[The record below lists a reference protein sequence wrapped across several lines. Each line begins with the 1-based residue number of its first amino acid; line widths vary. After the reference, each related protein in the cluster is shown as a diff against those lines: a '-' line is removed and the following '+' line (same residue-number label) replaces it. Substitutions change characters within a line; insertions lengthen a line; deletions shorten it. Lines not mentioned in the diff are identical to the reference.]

1 MNLNLYYVNISI
13 KGELLC
19 KNPLNRLGSING
31 ISDVLNHPWCKKIN
45 INEVM
50 NKNIKPF
57 LVPNPYV
64 MYFEEF
70 D

>member
-1 MNLNLYYVNISI
+1 
-13 KGELLC
+13 
-19 KNPLNRLGSING
+19 LGSING